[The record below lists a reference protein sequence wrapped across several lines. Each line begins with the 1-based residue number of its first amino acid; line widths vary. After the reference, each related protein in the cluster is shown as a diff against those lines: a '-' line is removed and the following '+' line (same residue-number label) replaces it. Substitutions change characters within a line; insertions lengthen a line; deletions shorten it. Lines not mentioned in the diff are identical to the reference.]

1 VHTKIHFMGSAKPAA
16 QQAVQQ
22 LIDRYGQ
29 SEIAAAS
36 YVVTVGGDGTALR
49 ALHAL
54 LPMREK
60 AVFAMRLPDSVDALG
75 NPFHL
80 ENLAERLRA
89 TRRTSIRLLTA
100 EATLL
105 NGDSVTGLGSLSA
118 DKRYKQ
124 PSSA

>member
-16 QQAVQQ
+16 QQAVH
-22 LIDRYGQ
+22 GQ

-60 AVFAMRLPDSVDALG
+60 AVFAMRLPDSVGALG

-89 TRRTSIRLLTA
+89 TRRTSIRLLT
-100 EATLL
+100 
-105 NGDSVTGLGSLSA
+105 G
-118 DKRYKQ
+118 
-124 PSSA
+124 